1 MKPKNADII
10 GAILASAAILGAAA
24 EKETE
29 KPMLDGDKIRKQA
42 EDVGNA
48 YYHIYLGFKDAGF
61 NDNQAFRLMLETV
74 GGGK

>member
-10 GAILASAAILGAAA
+10 GAILVSAAILGAAA

-29 KPMLDGDKIRKQA
+29 ESKFDGDKIRKQA
-42 EDVGNA
+42 EDVGNR

-61 NDNQAFRLMLETV
+61 NDEQAFALVLETIRRNA
-74 GGGK
+74 